1 MVNVI
6 PNSEY
11 VKRGKV
17 DMKDLVKESVDRNF
31 SHIVVI
37 NEDMKKPSILLY
49 ATPGTSSVNFGP
61 HRPLLGL

>member
-1 MVNVI
+1 MNVM

-17 DMKDLVKESVDRNF
+17 DMKDLVKEAIEREY
-31 SHIVVI
+31 SHVVVI

-49 ATPGTSSVNFGP
+49 FVLRLSVTF
-61 HRPLLGL
+61 

>member
-1 MVNVI
+1 MIYQETRKLLDEIVNVM

-17 DMKDLVKESVDRNF
+17 DMKELVKGAIEREY
-31 SHIVVI
+31 SHVVVI

-49 ATPGTSSVNFGP
+49 LA
-61 HRPLLGL
+61 